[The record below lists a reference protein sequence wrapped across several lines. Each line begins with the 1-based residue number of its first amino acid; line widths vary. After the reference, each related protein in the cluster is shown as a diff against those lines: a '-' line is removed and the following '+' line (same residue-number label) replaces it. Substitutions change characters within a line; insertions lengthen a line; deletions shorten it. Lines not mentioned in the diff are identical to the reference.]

1 MARACC
7 RVSALGRLV
16 FRAHAIRRMFQR
28 RISVAEVRGIVE
40 RGEVIEDRPDDL
52 PYPSRLLLGTADGRP
67 LHVVIALNTAAATT
81 IVVTVYEPDPALWRP
96 GFKRRRK
103 P

>member
-1 MARACC
+1 MNR
-7 RVSALGRLV
+7 SHLLV

-28 RISVAEVRGIVE
+28 RVGVADIRAIVE

-52 PYPSRLLLGTADGRP
+52 PHPSRLLLGAVHGRA
-67 LHVVIALNTAAATT
+67 LHVVVAENAADATT
-81 IVVTVYEPDPALWRP
+81 IVVTVYEPDPTLWRP

>member
-1 MARACC
+1 MSPAH
-7 RVSALGRLV
+7 RLV

-28 RISVAEVRGIVE
+28 RIGVAEVRAIVE
-40 RGEVIEDRPDDL
+40 QGEVIEDRPDDV
-52 PYPSRLLLGTADGRP
+52 PYPSRLLLGVLHGRA
-67 LHVVIALNTAAATT
+67 LHVVAAEDAAAATT
-81 IVVTVYEPDPALWRP
+81 IVVTVYEPDPLLWRP

>member
-1 MARACC
+1 MH
-7 RVSALGRLV
+7 RLV
-16 FRAHAIRRMFQR
+16 FRAHAIRRMFER
-28 RISVAEVRGIVE
+28 RIGVADVRAIVE
-40 RGEVIEDRPDDL
+40 RGEVIENRPDDP
-52 PYPSRLLLGTADGRP
+52 PYASRLLLGAVQGRP
-67 LHVVIALNTAAATT
+67 LHVVVAEDAAAAST